1 MKKTN
6 SIIVA
11 LGIVIAS
18 FQALGQDPN
27 YRQNQFNALML
38 NPAQAGANSYNDIS
52 TLANAQWGGFKG
64 APRTMTLS
72 GNFNILKN
80 FGLGATLLQDELGPV
95 TSTQFA
101 LNGAYHLKL
110 NNAWKLSLGLRAIAG
125 NTSVNLTELDITQP
139 FDPDMLTNLSTGLSF
154 NAGWGVLL
162 YHKNFYLGVSQPRVG
177 QTVFKNRNTNL
188 YVDAKGGY
196 VGYMGGTIQLNE
208 SLQLRPNVVAR
219 YMEGLPWTVD
229 INAIMSH
236 KMGLDF
242 GVSYQL
248 KSAVGAI
255 VGYDINNR
263 FYLGYSY
270 TFPTSNVNKV
280 SVQSHEIALRWK
292 FNNNT
297 SRCQGPRFFN

>member
-11 LGIVIAS
+11 LGIVVAS

-38 NPAQAGANSYNDIS
+38 NPAQAGANSYSDIS

-64 APRTMTLS
+64 APKTITLS

-80 FGLGATLLQDELGPV
+80 FGIGGTLLQDELGSV
-95 TSTQFA
+95 KTTQFSI
-101 LNGAYHLKL
+101 NGAYHLKL
-110 NNAWKLSLGLRAIAG
+110 SNTWRLSLGLRAIAG
-125 NTSVNLTELDITQP
+125 NTTVNLMDLDITQP
-139 FDPDMLTNLSTGLSF
+139 FDPDMMSNLTTGLTF

-162 YHKNFYLGVSQPRVG
+162 YHKNFFVGAAQPRVG
-177 QTVFKNRNTNL
+177 KMDFLDRNMLL
-188 YVDAKGGY
+188 YVDNRGGY
-196 VGYMGGTIQLNE
+196 LGYMGGTIPLNA
-208 SLQLRPNVVAR
+208 SWQLRPNVVAR

-229 INAIMSH
+229 LNAIMTH

-248 KSAVGAI
+248 NSAIGGI

-270 TFPTSNVNKV
+270 TFPMSNLNKV
-280 SVQSHEIALRWK
+280 TVQSHEIALRWK

>member
-6 SIIVA
+6 CIIAA
-11 LGIVIAS
+11 LGIVVAS
-18 FQALGQDPN
+18 FQAFGQDPN

-38 NPAQAGANSYNDIS
+38 NPAQAGANSYSDIS

-64 APRTMTLS
+64 APKTMTLS

-80 FGLGATLLQDELGPV
+80 FGLGVSLLQDELGPV
-95 TSTQFA
+95 SNTQFA
-101 LNGAYHLKL
+101 ISGAYHLKL
-110 NNAWKLSLGLRAIAG
+110 NEKWRLSLGIRGIAG
-125 NTSVNLTELDITQP
+125 NLNVNLTDLNTTVP
-139 FDPDMLTNLSTGLSF
+139 MDPDMLSNLTTGLTF
-154 NAGWGVLL
+154 NGGWGALL
-162 YHKNFYLGVSQPRVG
+162 YHKNFYLGVAQPRVAE
-177 QTVFKNRNTNL
+177 TIFKNRVTNL

-196 VGYMGGTIQLNE
+196 LGYIGGNFKLSPTVQF
-208 SLQLRPNVVAR
+208 RPNVVAR
-219 YMEGLPWTVD
+219 YMKNLPWTVD
-229 INAIMSH
+229 MNAIFTH
-236 KMGLDF
+236 KIGLDF

-255 VGYDINNR
+255 VGYDINSR

-270 TFPTSNVNKV
+270 TFPTSRLNQVT
-280 SVQSHEIALRWK
+280 VQSHEIALRYR